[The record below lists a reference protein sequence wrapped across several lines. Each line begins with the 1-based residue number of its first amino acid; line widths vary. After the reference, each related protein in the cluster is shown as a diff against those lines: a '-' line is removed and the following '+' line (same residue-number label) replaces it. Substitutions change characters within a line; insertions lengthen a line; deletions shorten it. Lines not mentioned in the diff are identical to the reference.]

1 MPNQTVAL
9 ITISAITV
17 ALALRA
23 VFSSLVSPSYGQR
36 STRMTGH
43 SQRRTRRNARTTY
56 GTTVSTHVVI
66 RNQMGQSAY
75 HAPSAALAA
84 AVYMTVRG
92 MAKRGCS
99 SMDGGDAERQQRDP
113 PPV

>member
-36 STRMTGH
+36 STRMADH
-43 SQRRTRRNARTTY
+43 SQRRTQQNARR
-56 GTTVSTHVVI
+56 TVCATRVI
-66 RNQMGQSAY
+66 TRRKQMGQSTY
-75 HAPSAALAA
+75 HAPSAAHTA
-84 AVYMTVRG
+84 AVHMIVHG
-92 MAKRGCS
+92 MA
-99 SMDGGDAERQQRDP
+99 
-113 PPV
+113 